1 MEGLASGW
9 VWFAPLPAIERK
21 PISMLEL
28 RMIEAPPA
36 KFEFSNMGALSDAA
50 ACSQVTERP
59 VPSTETLSGT
69 SRVEEMTIG
78 LALAHGGSATAPP
91 LVEVALIA
99 A

>member
-1 MEGLASGW
+1 
-9 VWFAPLPAIERK
+9 
-21 PISMLEL
+21 
-28 RMIEAPPA
+28 MIEAPPA
-36 KFEFSNMGALSDAA
+36 KLEFSNMGALRFAA
-50 ACSQVTERP
+50 ACSHVTERP

-69 SRVEEMTIG
+69 SRVDEMTIG